1 MIIDIVCIVLGLG
14 LLLLGGDLLVRGA
27 STIAKTL
34 NVPPMVIGLTVVAF
48 GTSAPELSV
57 NVLAAVNGNT
67 GVSFGN
73 VVGSNIANIGLILGI
88 CAFIRPLAV
97 QGAIIEREIPMMLLA
112 SFAALILASDS
123 FLLGEGS
130 AFDRSDGL
138 ILLLLFAVFM
148 YYTIADV
155 IKGRQSDPLLQ
166 QIEEEGDQKDFGKGL
181 LNFVFVLVGL
191 ALLLGGGQL
200 AVDYSVKVA
209 GQLGV
214 PSAII
219 GLTIIA
225 IGTSLPELV
234 SCGLATWKGHTDI
247 AIGSV
252 IGSNIFNLLLVSGI
266 CSTITK
272 IDVPTPGGS
281 SDLLMMVFLS
291 ALLLPLSLSFKSRL
305 VRVEGAA
312 LFSLYFGFMGW
323 RVLTVI

>member
-1 MIIDIVCIVLGLG
+1 MLLDIFLILVGLA

-27 STIAKTL
+27 SAVAEAL
-34 NVPPMVIGLTVVAF
+34 NVPPIVIGLTVVAF

-57 NVLAAVNGNT
+57 NVLAAIDGNT
-67 GVSFGN
+67 DVSFGN
-73 VVGSNIANIGLILGI
+73 VMGSNIANIGLILGV
-88 CAFIRPLAV
+88 CAFIRPLAI
-97 QGAIIEREIPMMLLA
+97 QGTIIEREIPMMLLA
-112 SFAALILASDS
+112 SFAALILASD
-123 FLLGEGS
+123 FFILGEKS

-148 YYTIADV
+148 YYTIVDV
-155 IKGRQSDPLLQ
+155 LKGKQSDPLLM
-166 QIEEEGDQKDFGKGL
+166 QIEEESNEKGL
-181 LNFVFVLVGL
+181 SKGIINSIFILLGL
-191 ALLLGGGQL
+191 ALLVGGGQL

-209 GQLGV
+209 SLLGV
-214 PSAII
+214 PSVII

-225 IGTSLPELV
+225 LGTSLPELV

-266 CSTITK
+266 CSTITT
-272 IDVPTPGGS
+272 IEVPTPAGS

-291 ALLLPLSLSFKSRL
+291 ALLLPLSFSFKFRL
-305 VRVEGAA
+305 VRIEGAV
-312 LFSLYFGFMGW
+312 LFSLYFAFMGW